1 MHALLGL
8 GRSLVRW
15 TLGRVPI
22 VGTMWRDQRGALPGE
37 DGATIG
43 IDRWDGQRFTTA
55 GEDANVRKDTP
66 G

>member
-8 GRSLVRW
+8 RWSLVRW
-15 TLGRVPI
+15 TLGRITI

-43 IDRWDGQRFTTA
+43 IDRWDGQRFAAA
-55 GEDANVRKDTP
+55 GENANIDKNTP

>member
-1 MHALLGL
+1 MHALLRL

-15 TLGRVPI
+15 TLGRIPI
-22 VGTMWRDQRGALPGE
+22 VGTMRRDQRGALPGE

-43 IDRWDGQRFTTA
+43 IDRRDGQRFTTA
-55 GEDANVRKDTP
+55 GEDANVLKDTP